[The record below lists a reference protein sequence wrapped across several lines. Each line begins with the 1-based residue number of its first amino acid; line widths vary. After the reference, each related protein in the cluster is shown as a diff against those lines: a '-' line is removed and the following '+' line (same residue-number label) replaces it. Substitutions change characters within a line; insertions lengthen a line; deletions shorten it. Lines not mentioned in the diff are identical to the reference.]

1 MNGDLLIYAGS
12 FLVCVMIV
20 LVYLRRDRRQNLDM
34 QARLED
40 ARARGLNEP
49 VSLHPRIDPGRCIGS
64 GACVK
69 ACPEHHVIGLVN
81 NKAVLINASA
91 CIGHGAC
98 EASCPMESI
107 DLVFGT
113 SRRGVDLPR
122 VRPTFETNVPGLYIA
137 GELGGMGLIRN
148 AVTQG
153 RQAVESIARSL
164 KDHAVPDAGRPTGE
178 VLDLLIVGAGPAG
191 ISAALQAGIS
201 GLRARVLDQT
211 SPGGTILTY
220 PRRKLVMTQ
229 PMTLPGE
236 APLKMR
242 QIRKEEL
249 LDIFNS
255 VLDVRQPEICCGRQ
269 VVEIHSQPD
278 HFSVVARLA
287 DGSSEE
293 HKARRLL
300 LCIGRRGVPRR
311 MDVPGEE
318 QALVSY
324 QLIEPE
330 AYAQEACVVVGGGDS
345 AIEGALRLAEAGA
358 SSVTLVHRGEHF
370 NRAKGLNQQALNEAV
385 AKGQISLQLNAT
397 PSAVVADGLQIT
409 TPAGPVLLP
418 AGLVLVQIGGELPVG
433 LLKQAGIII
442 DTHFGRE
449 VRKGEAA

>member
-1 MNGDLLIYAGS
+1 VSSDALIYAGS
-12 FLVCVMIV
+12 FLLCVIIV
-20 LVYLRRDRRQNLDM
+20 LVYLRRDRKQNLDM
-34 QARLED
+34 QARLEE

-164 KDHAVPDAGRPTGE
+164 KEHALPDANGPQGE
-178 VLDLLIVGAGPAG
+178 VLDLIIVGAGPAG

-201 GLRARVLDQT
+201 RLRTLVLDQGT
-211 SPGGTILTY
+211 PGGTILTY

-229 PMTLPGE
+229 PMCLPGE

-242 QIRKEEL
+242 QICKEEL
-249 LDIFNS
+249 LEIFTG
-255 VLDVRQPEICCGRQ
+255 VLERHRPEILCGRQ
-269 VVEIHSQPD
+269 VVEIHNESS
-278 HFSVVARLA
+278 HFALTARLA
-287 DGSSEE
+287 DGQCEV
-293 HKARRLL
+293 HRARHLL
-300 LCIGRRGVPRR
+300 LAIGRRGVPRR
-311 MDVPGEE
+311 MDVPGED
-318 QALVSY
+318 QSHVSY
-324 QLIEPE
+324 QLLDPE
-330 AYAQEACVVVGGGDS
+330 AYADAACVVVGGGDS

-358 SSVTLVHRGEHF
+358 TSVDLVHRSATF
-370 NRAKGLNQQALNEAV
+370 ARAKVPNQEALQEAV
-385 AKGQISLQLNAT
+385 AAGRVRLHLNSSPAT
-397 PSAVVADGLQIT
+397 VTAEGLEIT
-409 TPAGPVLLP
+409 TPAGPLVLK
-418 AGLVLVQIGGELPVG
+418 AELVLVQIGGELPVG
-433 LLKQAGIII
+433 LLRQAGIII
-442 DTHFGRE
+442 NTHFGRE
-449 VRKGEAA
+449 VRKGDTA